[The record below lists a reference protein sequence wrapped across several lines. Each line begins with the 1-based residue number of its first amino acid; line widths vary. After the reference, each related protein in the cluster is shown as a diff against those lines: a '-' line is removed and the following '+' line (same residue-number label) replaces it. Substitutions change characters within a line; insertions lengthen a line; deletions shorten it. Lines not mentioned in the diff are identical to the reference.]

1 MSEPQRQGAE
11 SPTPSLTA
19 TVLEDQRQHIVDK
32 EKGSL
37 DKEAENYDDVLQSP
51 AAEDLDAQYGS
62 HPDGGFRAWLVCI
75 GVSDFV
81 FITMFSPSHL
91 RQSVLGRCLRNIWS
105 RKCMGCRC
113 HTVS

>member
-19 TVLEDQRQHIVDK
+19 TVLDDQRQHIVDK
-32 EKGSL
+32 EKVSL
-37 DKEAENYDDVLQSP
+37 DKEVENYDDVLQSP

-75 GVSDFV
+75 GVSDFG
-81 FITMFSPSHL
+81 FIGVLSTSHL
-91 RQSVLGRCLRNIWS
+91 RQSVLGRSLRNIRS
-105 RKCMGCRC
+105 CQCVGCRC